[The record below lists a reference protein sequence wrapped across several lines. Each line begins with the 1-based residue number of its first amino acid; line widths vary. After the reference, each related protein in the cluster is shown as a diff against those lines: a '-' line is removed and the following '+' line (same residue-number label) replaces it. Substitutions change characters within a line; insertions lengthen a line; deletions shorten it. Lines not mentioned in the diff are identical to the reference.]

1 MNRSSGIT
9 ARTGREASR
18 CLLNTLVSMTCA
30 LLLDDHVYPLCWL
43 QSFIMRSEPI
53 AKHCRKASLGNG
65 EISSSGVPLVLFHG
79 PPGTGKTH
87 AMRDIAA
94 ESGLKPFVLNTSKL
108 QEDSYMGPGL

>member
-18 CLLNTLVSMTCA
+18 CLLNTLVSVTCA

-53 AKHCRKASLGNG
+53 ACMFPSNKPCREAVQNSMWGFHKHGH
-65 EISSSGVPLVLFHG
+65 V
-79 PPGTGKTH
+79 
-87 AMRDIAA
+87 
-94 ESGLKPFVLNTSKL
+94 
-108 QEDSYMGPGL
+108 

>member
-1 MNRSSGIT
+1 MGTGVLEPLPSDGTKLSCESYVAPRRAKCVLMGI
-9 ARTGREASR
+9 GEE
-18 CLLNTLVSMTCA
+18 
-30 LLLDDHVYPLCWL
+30 LDHAHKERV
-43 QSFIMRSEPI
+43 
-53 AKHCRKASLGNG
+53 RKFRKVLLGNE